1 MKFSASVKVSL
12 KNGVLDPQGL
22 TIGRALSD
30 LGFDSVMKVNTGKIF
45 RLEINAESE
54 AEARVVADKAA
65 SKLLANPIIEG
76 YEIEV
81 AR

>member
-1 MKFSASVKVSL
+1 MKFLANVKVSL
-12 KNGVLDPQGL
+12 KNGVLDPQGQ
-22 TIGRALSD
+22 TIGRALLD
-30 LGFDSVMKVNTGKIF
+30 LGFDSIVEVSTGKIF

>member
-1 MKFSASVKVSL
+1 MKFLANVKVSL

-22 TIGRALSD
+22 TIGRALLD
-30 LGFDSVMKVNTGKIF
+30 LGFDSIVEVRTGKVF
-45 RLEINAESE
+45 RMEIDAESE

-81 AR
+81 GR

>member
-1 MKFSASVKVSL
+1 MKFLANVKVSL
-12 KNGVLDPQGL
+12 KNGVLDPQGQ
-22 TIGRALSD
+22 TIGRALLD
-30 LGFDSVMKVNTGKIF
+30 LGFDSIVEVRTGKIF
-45 RLEINAESE
+45 RLEIDAESE
-54 AEARVVADKAA
+54 AEAKVVADKAA